1 MANKRVLS
9 KELLGEYIA
18 ETKIVH
24 IGEEITVNY
33 GWDRAEITPEQLEEM
48 KQGGILWIDINDGEY
63 ICLVQLGG
71 KANENDN

>member
-33 GWDRAEITPEQLEEM
+33 GWDRATITPEQIEEM
-48 KQGGILWIDINDGEY
+48 KQGGFLWIDINDGEY
-63 ICLVQLGG
+63 ICLLQLGG
-71 KANENDN
+71 ETDETDN